1 MIVLTVTEEAK
12 KHIVDMLDRSNMPAV
27 QLGLEA
33 QGCNG
38 YMYTWT
44 PVSDAYGEII
54 ELDDTHSIVYNKS
67 IVPHIIDS
75 VVEIE
80 KSEFYSRLVLNNP
93 NVAYACGCGES
104 VNFKND

>member
-12 KHIVDMLDRSNMPAV
+12 KHIIDMLDRSNMPVV

-44 PVSDAYGEII
+44 PVSDAYGEVIG
-54 ELDDTHSIVYNKS
+54 LDDTHSIVYNKS

-80 KSEFYSRLVLNNP
+80 KTGFNSRLVLNNP

>member
-1 MIVLTVTEEAK
+1 MIVLTVTDEAK
-12 KHIVDMLDRSNMPAV
+12 KHIIDMLDKLNMPAV

-38 YMYTWT
+38 YKYTWT
-44 PVSDAYGEII
+44 PVADAYGEVI
-54 ELDDTHSIVYNKS
+54 ELDETHSLVYNKS

-80 KSEFYSRLVLNNP
+80 KTEFNLRLILTNP

-104 VNFKND
+104 VNFKNG

>member
-1 MIVLTVTEEAK
+1 MMILSITDEARE
-12 KHIVDMLDRSNMPAV
+12 HIIGMLDRSNMPAV
-27 QLGLEA
+27 QLGLEE

-38 YMYTWT
+38 YKYTWT
-44 PVSDAYGEII
+44 PVSDAYGEVI
-54 ELDDTHSIVYNKS
+54 ELDDTHSLVYNTS
-67 IVPHIIDS
+67 ITPHIIDS

-80 KSEFYSRLVLNNP
+80 KTGFNSRLVLNNP

>member
-1 MIVLTVTEEAK
+1 MIVLSITDEAK
-12 KHIVDMLDRSNMPAV
+12 KHIIDMLEKANMPAV
-27 QLGLEA
+27 SLGLEA

-38 YMYTWT
+38 YKYTWT
-44 PVSDAYGEII
+44 PVSDANGEVI
-54 ELDDTHSIVYNKS
+54 ELDDSHSIVYNKS

-80 KSEFYSRLVLNNP
+80 KTGFNSRLVLNNP

-104 VNFKND
+104 VNFKNV

>member
-67 IVPHIIDS
+67 IVPHILDS

-80 KSEFYSRLVLNNP
+80 KTGFSSRLVLNNP

-104 VNFKND
+104 VNFKDV

>member
-1 MIVLTVTEEAK
+1 MMILSITNEARE
-12 KHIVDMLDRSNMPAV
+12 HIIEMLDRSNMPAV
-27 QLGLEA
+27 QLGLEE

-38 YMYTWT
+38 YKYTWT
-44 PVSDAYGEII
+44 PVSDAYGEVI

-80 KSEFYSRLVLNNP
+80 KTGFNSRLVLNNP

-104 VNFKND
+104 VNFKNV

>member
-1 MIVLTVTEEAK
+1 MIVLTVADEAK
-12 KHIVDMLDRSNMPAV
+12 KHIIDMLDKAGMSAV

-38 YMYTWT
+38 YKYTWT
-44 PVSDAYGEII
+44 PVADTYGEVI

-80 KSEFYSRLVLNNP
+80 KTGFNSRLVLNNP

>member
-1 MIVLTVTEEAK
+1 MIVISITDEAK
-12 KHIVDMLDRSNMPAV
+12 THIIAMLEKANMPAV
-27 QLGLEA
+27 ELGLEE

-38 YMYTWT
+38 YKYTWT
-44 PVSDAYGEII
+44 PVSDAKGEVI

-75 VVEIE
+75 VVAIE
-80 KSEFYSRLVLNNP
+80 KTGFNSRLVLNNP

-104 VNFKND
+104 VNFK

>member
-1 MIVLTVTEEAK
+1 MIVLTITEEAK
-12 KHIVDMLDRSNMPAV
+12 EHIISMLDRANMPAV
-27 QLGLEA
+27 QLSLEE

-38 YMYTWT
+38 YKYTWT
-44 PVSDAYGEII
+44 PISDAYGEVI
-54 ELDDTHSIVYNKS
+54 ELDDLHSVVYNKA

-80 KSEFYSRLVLNNP
+80 KSGFNSRLVLANP

-104 VNFKND
+104 VNFKNV

>member
-1 MIVLTVTEEAK
+1 MIVLTITEEAK
-12 KHIVDMLDRSNMPAV
+12 THIISMLDRSNMPAV

-44 PVSDAYGEII
+44 PVSDAYGEVI

-67 IVPHIIDS
+67 IVPHILDS

-80 KSEFYSRLVLNNP
+80 KTGFNLKLVLNNP
-93 NVAYACGCGES
+93 TLLMLVVVEK
-104 VNFKND
+104 V

>member
-1 MIVLTVTEEAK
+1 MIVLTVTDEAK
-12 KHIVDMLDRSNMPAV
+12 KHIIDMLDKLNMPAV

-38 YMYTWT
+38 YKYTWT
-44 PVSDAYGEII
+44 PVADAYGEVI
-54 ELDDTHSIVYNKS
+54 ELDETHSLVYNKS

-80 KSEFYSRLVLNNP
+80 KTEFNLRLILPCQSYQVCLWQQL
-93 NVAYACGCGES
+93 
-104 VNFKND
+104 

>member
-1 MIVLTVTEEAK
+1 MIAITITDEAK
-12 KHIVDMLDRSNMPAV
+12 KHIISMLDKANMPAV
-27 QLGLEA
+27 RLGLEE

-38 YMYTWT
+38 YKYTWT
-44 PVSDAYGEII
+44 PVSDVSGEII
-54 ELDDTHSIVYNKS
+54 KLDDLHSVVYNKS

-80 KSEFYSRLVLNNP
+80 KIGFNSRLVLNNP

-104 VNFKND
+104 VNFK

>member
-1 MIVLTVTEEAK
+1 MIVLSITDEAK
-12 KHIVDMLDRSNMPAV
+12 KHIIDMLEKASMPAV
-27 QLGLEA
+27 QLGLEE

-38 YMYTWT
+38 YKYTWT
-44 PVSDAYGEII
+44 PVSDAYGEVI

-80 KSEFYSRLVLNNP
+80 KTGFNSRLVLTNP

-104 VNFKND
+104 VNFKNV

>member
-12 KHIVDMLDRSNMPAV
+12 KHIIDMLDRSNMPAV

-67 IVPHIIDS
+67 IVPHILDS

-80 KSEFYSRLVLNNP
+80 KIGFNSRLVLNNP

-104 VNFKND
+104 VNFKNV

>member
-1 MIVLTVTEEAK
+1 MIVLTITEEAK
-12 KHIVDMLDRSNMPAV
+12 THIIGMLEKTNMPAV
-27 QLGLEA
+27 ALGLEA

-38 YMYTWT
+38 YKYTWT
-44 PVSDAYGEII
+44 PVSDVHGEII
-54 ELDDTHSIVYNKS
+54 ALDDSHSIVYNKS

-80 KSEFYSRLVLNNP
+80 NIGFNSRLVLNNP

-104 VNFKND
+104 VNFKNV

>member
-1 MIVLTVTEEAK
+1 MIVLTITEEAK
-12 KHIVDMLDRSNMPAV
+12 MHIISMLDKANMPAV
-27 QLGLEA
+27 QLSLEE

-44 PVSDAYGEII
+44 PVSDAYGEVI
-54 ELDDTHSIVYNKS
+54 ELDDLHSVVYNKA

-80 KSEFYSRLVLNNP
+80 KTGFTSRLVLNNP

>member
-1 MIVLTVTEEAK
+1 MIVLTITEEAK
-12 KHIVDMLDRSNMPAV
+12 SHIISMLDRANMPAV

-38 YMYTWT
+38 YKYTWT
-44 PVSDAYGEII
+44 PVADSYGEII
-54 ELDDTHSIVYNKS
+54 ELDDLHSVVYNKA
-67 IVPHIIDS
+67 ITLNIIDS

-80 KSEFYSRLVLNNP
+80 KIGLNSRLVLTNP

>member
-1 MIVLTVTEEAK
+1 MIVLSITDEAK
-12 KHIVDMLDRSNMPAV
+12 THIIDMLDRSNMPAV
-27 QLGLEA
+27 ALGLEA

-38 YMYTWT
+38 YRYTWT
-44 PVSDAYGEII
+44 PVADAYGEVIA
-54 ELDDTHSIVYNKS
+54 LDDSHSIVYNKS

-80 KSEFYSRLVLNNP
+80 KTGFNSRLVLNNP

-104 VNFKND
+104 VNFKNV

>member
-1 MIVLTVTEEAK
+1 MIVLIVTDEAK
-12 KHIVDMLDRSNMPAV
+12 KHIIDMLDRSSMPAV

-44 PVSDAYGEII
+44 PVSDAYGEVI
-54 ELDDTHSIVYNKS
+54 ELDETHSIVYNKS

-80 KSEFYSRLVLNNP
+80 KTGFNSRLVLNNP
-93 NVAYACGCGES
+93 NVAYECGCGES
-104 VNFKND
+104 VNFK

>member
-12 KHIVDMLDRSNMPAV
+12 KHIIDMLDRSNMPAV

-38 YMYTWT
+38 HMYTWT

-67 IVPHIIDS
+67 IVPHILDS

-80 KSEFYSRLVLNNP
+80 KIGFNSRLVLNNP

>member
-1 MIVLTVTEEAK
+1 MIVLRVTDEAK
-12 KHIVDMLDRSNMPAV
+12 KHIIDMLNKADMPAV
-27 QLGLEA
+27 QLALEA

-44 PVSDAYGEII
+44 PVSDTYGEII
-54 ELDDTHSIVYNKS
+54 ELDNTHCLVYNKS

-80 KSEFYSRLVLNNP
+80 KTAFNFKLVLNNP

-104 VNFKND
+104 VNFKNG

>member
-1 MIVLTVTEEAK
+1 MIVISITDEART
-12 KHIVDMLDRSNMPAV
+12 HIINMLDKANMPAV
-27 QLGLEA
+27 QLSLEE

-38 YMYTWT
+38 YKYTWT
-44 PVSDAYGEII
+44 PVSDAYGEVI

-80 KSEFYSRLVLNNP
+80 KTAFNTRLVLNNP

-104 VNFKND
+104 VNFKNV

>member
-1 MIVLTVTEEAK
+1 MIVLTITEESK
-12 KHIVDMLDRSNMPAV
+12 KHIISMLDKADMPAV
-27 QLGLEA
+27 RLSLDE

-38 YMYTWT
+38 YKYTWT
-44 PVSDAYGEII
+44 PVSDAYGEVI
-54 ELDDTHSIVYNKS
+54 ELDDTHSVVYNKS

-80 KSEFYSRLVLNNP
+80 KTGFNSRLVLNNP

>member
-1 MIVLTVTEEAK
+1 MIVLSITDEAK
-12 KHIVDMLDRSNMPAV
+12 KHIIDMLDRANMPIV

-38 YMYTWT
+38 YKYTWT
-44 PVSDAYGEII
+44 PVSDAHGEVI
-54 ELDDTHSIVYNKS
+54 ELDSTHSIVYNKS

-75 VVEIE
+75 VIEIE
-80 KSEFYSRLVLNNP
+80 KTGFNSRLVLNNP

-104 VNFKND
+104 VNFKNV

>member
-1 MIVLTVTEEAK
+1 MTVVGITDQAK
-12 KHIVDMLDRSNMPAV
+12 KHIIDMLDKVGMPTV

-38 YMYTWT
+38 YRYTWT
-44 PVSDAYGEII
+44 PVSSASGEIMR
-54 ELDDTHSIVYNKS
+54 LDDNHNIVYNKS
-67 IVPHIIDS
+67 MTLQIIDS
-75 VVEIE
+75 IIDIE
-80 KSEFYSRLVLNNP
+80 QSGFNSKLVLNNP